1 MFEGLDLGALQTTA
15 LSRTAQVGAHRLA
28 HRLEYKTSQ
37 VLFRTCKQ
45 NQRNQLQ
52 SQLIKLHVFR
62 IKKASLLMMPRLAL
76 SESHSVRHPFLFTLP
91 ISCCAFA

>member
-52 SQLIKLHVFR
+52 SQL
-62 IKKASLLMMPRLAL
+62 
-76 SESHSVRHPFLFTLP
+76 
-91 ISCCAFA
+91 